1 MVGLQLN
8 VSVFAIKH
16 YAIYVRIL
24 EFQSRSQPVFA
35 NNRYAIY
42 QVQYR
47 MTQPIFANNRYATYQ
62 VQYRM
67 TCKSVAILAQI
78 FWPKKFCSSI
88 LLFKGTVFA

>member
-8 VSVFAIKH
+8 VSIVAIKQ

-24 EFQSRSQPVFA
+24 RFQGRSRPIFA

-47 MTQPIFANNRYATYQ
+47 MT
-62 VQYRM
+62 
-67 TCKSVAILAQI
+67 CKSVAISAQALERKERYRR
-78 FWPKKFCSSI
+78 FVVPAPPYYNGP
-88 LLFKGTVFA
+88 LDP